1 MKKYIKP
8 LYIKAYLNGKP
19 FSKVLVDNRLVVNI
33 MPLRLFPALGKRKD
47 NLIAIDVVMS
57 VFIGEITKAIRVLL
71 VEITIGNK
79 KCLSIFFW

>member
-1 MKKYIKP
+1 M
-8 LYIKAYLNGKP
+8 
-19 FSKVLVDNRLVVNI
+19 NI

-57 VFIGEITKAIRVLL
+57 VFTGEITKAIRVLL